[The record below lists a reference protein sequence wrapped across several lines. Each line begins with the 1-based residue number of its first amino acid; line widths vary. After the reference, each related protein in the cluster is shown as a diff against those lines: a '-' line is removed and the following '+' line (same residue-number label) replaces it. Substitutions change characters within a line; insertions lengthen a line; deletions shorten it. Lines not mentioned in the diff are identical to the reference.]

1 MADETEDIVDYQE
14 EDMYTDNA
22 EGGEAAAAAAAEG
35 EEEPEEMQKRV
46 QEMEEEL
53 DHLTKLQQNVDSQI
67 LTAADKIDENSV

>member
-1 MADETEDIVDYQE
+1 MAEEAEDIVDYQE
-14 EDMYTDNA
+14 EDMYTDIA
-22 EGGEAAAAAAAEG
+22 ADGDAAAAGG

-53 DHLTKLQQNVDSQI
+53 DHLTKLQQNVDSHI